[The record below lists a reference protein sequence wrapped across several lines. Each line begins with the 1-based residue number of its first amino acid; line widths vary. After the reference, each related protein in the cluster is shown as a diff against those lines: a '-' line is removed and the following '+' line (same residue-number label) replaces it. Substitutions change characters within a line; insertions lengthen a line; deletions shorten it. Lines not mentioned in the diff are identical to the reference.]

1 MELSIT
7 QEDAGHTAEGLPL
20 FIFALCNRHGME
32 VRLSTLGGAIA
43 SLRAPDRNGRL
54 ADVIGSDVSD
64 CGIHL
69 LPAPGRALHRLPWH
83 AVPLVEDASVGVRL
97 VSPGPQS
104 VVATFILDQANA
116 LSLHCHAPASAQAT
130 LSLRVAFN
138 MAGEGDA
145 LRQLLMVR
153 SARVA
158 PAGTHEQ
165 DVKGTPW
172 DCRLLRPVSDL
183 PGQARYLLDPNRGEN
198 AALHLLDP
206 DSGRLLEMST
216 DAASVRLG
224 ASEPPGQLWLEPL
237 MAAADGQLML
247 RCGAAA

>member
-7 QEDAGHTAEGLPL
+7 QEDAGHTVEGLPL
-20 FIFALCNRHGME
+20 FIFTLCNRHGME

-43 SLRAPDRNGRL
+43 SLRAPDRQGRL
-54 ADVIGSDVSD
+54 ADVIGGDTTD

-83 AVPLVEDASVGVRL
+83 AVPLVEDATVGLRL

-104 VVATFILDQANA
+104 VVATYILDDANG
-116 LSLHCHAPASAQAT
+116 LSLHCHAPAAAQST
-130 LSLRVAFN
+130 LSLRVGFA
-138 MAGEGDA
+138 MGGEGDVG
-145 LRQLLMVR
+145 RQLLMVR
-153 SARVA
+153 AARVV
-158 PAGTHEQ
+158 PAGGPEQ

-172 DCRLLRPVSDL
+172 DCRLPRPVSDL
-183 PGQARYLLDPNRGEN
+183 PGQARYLLDPGRGEN

-206 DSGRLLEMST
+206 DSGRLLEIIA

-224 ASEPPGQLWLEPL
+224 ASDPPTQFWLEPL
-237 MAAADGQLML
+237 MAASEGKMML